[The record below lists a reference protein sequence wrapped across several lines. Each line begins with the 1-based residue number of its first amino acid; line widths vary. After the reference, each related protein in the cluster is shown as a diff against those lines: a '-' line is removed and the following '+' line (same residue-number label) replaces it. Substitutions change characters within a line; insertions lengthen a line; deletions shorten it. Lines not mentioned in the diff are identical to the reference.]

1 MDELPPCKVCGGR
14 SSGLHYGVMT
24 CESCKG
30 FFRRAFIRKSPYECK
45 LQQDCNI
52 TEKRRKC
59 SGCRL
64 RKCLEVGMSFD
75 AIQMGRVTINDKA
88 DRLIEYKNRQEEKI
102 KQPIHTTNQIVVR
115 SNELLQHGSSEDKLP
130 NETNRDP
137 IIMQS
142 KSDDQTQTPH
152 FIFENQE
159 TPLTLGDGEA
169 QNFTA
174 IPTQLNRM
182 ECGTTLQKI
191 KHPMADKNLVF
202 GAENSSFIDSSS
214 HHSCFQGHESSMP
227 GERVQVHSSSSSN
240 HSCFEGHESSLPGER
255 VKVHSSSSSHHSC
268 FQVYES
274 SLPGQRVKVHS
285 SATTDLSHSCK
296 NSLYSSEGDGRKM
309 IQHVKEYINN
319 HNGDVES
326 MNKEWLT
333 VGGVDCGND
342 CIFKDL
348 EHRLSQ
354 EVKLSEDTCTDID
367 GIVSSLTHAMDCIQV
382 FRVKY
387 SADEVKQKLKEG
399 SEAFQVKQEVF
410 GELRSLPDTEYYNLY
425 KTTGIDADGRMK
437 QMDDLFRWYEVIV
450 HQYVD
455 FAKRIPGFSS
465 LLTCD
470 QAALLK
476 ASRSECFFFIIHKA
490 CDPDTEMVMLFS
502 GQTYN
507 IKEIVGWMPEELLKV
522 WTGFCKGIQNLNLT
536 KKEQALILAL
546 LITTPND
553 KYTLKE
559 PEKVQEI
566 RNKLELSI
574 ERVVQGTERNSTALW
589 IQMTRNLISSLQS
602 MKDIEE
608 KEHKSVCQMPS
619 IVNFLLNE

>member
-45 LQQDCNI
+45 LQQDCHI
-52 TEKRRKC
+52 TEKRGKC

-64 RKCLEVGMSFD
+64 RKCLEVGMSVD

-88 DRLIEYKNRQEEKI
+88 DRLIEYKNRQEEEI
-102 KQPIHTTNQIVVR
+102 KQTTHTTNPIVVG
-115 SNELLQHGSSEDKLP
+115 SNELLQHGFSEDKLP
-130 NETNRDP
+130 DEITGDY
-137 IIMQS
+137 IMQS
-142 KSDDQTQTPH
+142 KPDDHIQTPYL
-152 FIFENQE
+152 IFENQE
-159 TPLTLGDGEA
+159 TLLTLGDDES
-169 QNFTA
+169 QNVTV
-174 IPTQLNRM
+174 IPTQLNGM

-202 GAENSSFIDSSS
+202 GAENSSIIDSSS
-214 HHSCFQGHESSMP
+214 HHSCFQ
-227 GERVQVHSSSSSN
+227 
-240 HSCFEGHESSLPGER
+240 GHESSLPGER

-268 FQVYES
+268 FQGHES
-274 SLPGQRVKVHS
+274 SLPGERVKVHS
-285 SATTDLSHSCK
+285 SATTNLSLSCK
-296 NSLYSSEGDGRKM
+296 NSMYSSGGDESKM
-309 IQHVKEYINN
+309 IQHVKEYINH

-333 VGGVDCGND
+333 VGGEDCGDD
-342 CIFKDL
+342 CIFKNL

-354 EVKLSEDTCTDID
+354 EVELSEDTCTDID

-382 FRVKY
+382 FNVKY

-399 SEAFQVKQEVF
+399 SEAFKVKQEVF
-410 GELRSLPDTEYYNLY
+410 GELRSLPDREFYNLY

-437 QMDDLFRWYEVIV
+437 QMDDHFSWYEVIV

-455 FAKRIPGFSS
+455 FAKRIPGFCS

-476 ASRSECFFFIIHKA
+476 ASRSECFFFIIHEA

-522 WTGFCKGIQNLNLT
+522 WTEFCKGIQNLNLT
-536 KKEQALILAL
+536 KKEQALVLAL
-546 LITTPND
+546 LITTPSD

-566 RNKLELSI
+566 RKKLELSI
-574 ERVVQGTERNSTALW
+574 EHVVQGTERNSTALW

-608 KEHKSVCQMPS
+608 KEHNSVCQMPS
-619 IVNFLLNE
+619 IVNFLLSE